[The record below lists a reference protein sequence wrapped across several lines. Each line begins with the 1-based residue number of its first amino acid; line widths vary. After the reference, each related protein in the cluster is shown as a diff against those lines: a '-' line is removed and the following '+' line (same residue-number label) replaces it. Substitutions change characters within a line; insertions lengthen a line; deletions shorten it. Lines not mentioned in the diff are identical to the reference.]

1 MSNNNEQF
9 QSEKENTPCTTGK
22 QNEQINCNQSQS
34 PFPNDYKN
42 SKPMTAPAP
51 GSNIMNE
58 KTGKSD
64 VSHSQTVGVRG
75 PVLVQDTV
83 LHETLETFVFSTTL
97 PRRIH
102 TKGYGAFGYFC
113 TTHSMKQ
120 YTKAGFLQTPN
131 QQVPVAVRFSL
142 AASNLGTPDTS
153 RNVRGFSTRFYTNE
167 GIFDLLCNHIAVF
180 FVRDAIRVPDVISHL
195 SPSPVNNLTYPE
207 LLWSLF
213 AKYPEATNMLIWLFS
228 DLGTVKSFRHI
239 KGYSVSTYVWRN
251 AQGVRHYVKYHWL
264 PMAGAEYINQQEAQR
279 LACQDPD
286 IAGRDLY
293 DSIAKGKAVEYQL
306 CVQLM
311 DPEDAKLLP
320 FDPLDDTKV
329 WDEAQ
334 YPLLPVGRMVLNR
347 NPENYAEQVEKLA
360 FAPANLLPGLEF
372 SDDKVLQGRT
382 FIYSDA
388 QRHRLGPDFRN
399 IPVNKQPNWS
409 PASTVS
415 SGNGRYVAGE
425 IMRAEIPNPNNF
437 TQATQKY
444 ESFSAA
450 EKKNLVNNIASGLV
464 YAQPN
469 TQRIVLRHLE
479 QVSPILAEMV
489 KNQMLFYA
497 GTVGR

>member
-1 MSNNNEQF
+1 MYNNNEWF
-9 QSEKENTPCTTGK
+9 QSENAY
-22 QNEQINCNQSQS
+22 N
-34 PFPNDYKN
+34 N
-42 SKPMTAPAP
+42 SKTMTAPTP
-51 GSNIMNE
+51 RPNVMNE
-58 KTGKSD
+58 KTRSTD

-75 PVLVQDTV
+75 PVLVQDTA

-102 TKGYGAFGYFC
+102 TKGYGAFGYFY

-120 YTKAGFLQTPN
+120 FTKAGFLQTPN

-142 AASNLGTPDTS
+142 AASNQGTPDTS

-167 GIFDLLCNHIAVF
+167 GFFDLLCNHLPVF

-195 SPSPVNNLTYPE
+195 SPSPVNNLTDPE
-207 LLWSLF
+207 RLWSLF
-213 AKYPEATNMLIWLFS
+213 AKYPEATNMLIWFFS
-228 DLGTVKSFRHI
+228 DMGTVKSLRHI
-239 KGYSVSTYVWRN
+239 KGYSVNTYVWRN

-264 PMAGAEYINQQEAQR
+264 PMAGVEYINQQEAQW

-293 DSIAKGKAVEYQL
+293 DSIEKGNAVGYEL

-311 DPEDAKLLP
+311 NPEDAKILP

-329 WDEAQ
+329 WDETL
-334 YPLLPVGRMVLNR
+334 YPLLPVGRMVLNC
-347 NPENYAEQVEKLA
+347 NPENYVEQVEKLA
-360 FAPANLLPGLEF
+360 FAPANLVPGVEF
-372 SDDKVLQGRT
+372 SDDKVIQGRT

-399 IPVNKQPNWS
+399 IPVNKQLNWS
-409 PASTVS
+409 PASMVS

-425 IMRAEIPNPNNF
+425 IMRAEIPNPDNF
-437 TQATQKY
+437 TQATQRY

-464 YAQPN
+464 AAQPN
-469 TQRIVLRHLE
+469 TQCIVLWHLE
-479 QVSPILAEMV
+479 QVSPALADMV
-489 KNQMLFYA
+489 RNQMFLYA
-497 GTVGR
+497 GKMGR